1 MVVAKVYHSFWKY
14 KRVVKCSLAL
24 LLFLIITLLQLVK
37 KKKSFQ
43 FLTFVFQK
51 NKTKQYF
58 LCFPNPSRGHILVL
72 GGEWVLITTRALV
85 LPTCSSWMGNV
96 RQYRVQSSVCHITWR
111 AATNAA
117 DKWAYHGPPV
127 LWDDRHPPQ
136 PTPLAFTKT
145 GGGRC
150 ETRCPSAA
158 VVKTGP
164 VAIQCRTMRG
174 EEERCSSLRWIPG
187 REGGGG
193 CFTPRLS
200 QWCPFGANLN
210 SPRLW

>member
-1 MVVAKVYHSFWKY
+1 MFPHQ
-14 KRVVKCSLAL
+14 SLPGD
-24 LLFLIITLLQLVK
+24 TYW
-37 KKKSFQ
+37 SW
-43 FLTFVFQK
+43 
-51 NKTKQYF
+51 
-58 LCFPNPSRGHILVL
+58 
-72 GGEWVLITTRALV
+72 GGVWVLITTLALV
-85 LPTCSSWMGNV
+85 LPTCSSLMGNV
-96 RQYRVQSSVCHITWR
+96 RQYRVRSLVCHITWR

-136 PTPLAFTKT
+136 PTPLTLTKT

-164 VAIQCRTMRG
+164 VAIQCRTMRD
-174 EEERCSSLRWIPG
+174 EEGRWSGLCWNPG
-187 REGGGG
+187 GVVVGGG
-193 CFTPRLS
+193 FTPRLS
-200 QWCPFGANLN
+200 QWCPFRANLS

>member
-1 MVVAKVYHSFWKY
+1 MVVP
-14 KRVVKCSLAL
+14 
-24 LLFLIITLLQLVK
+24 T
-37 KKKSFQ
+37 
-43 FLTFVFQK
+43 
-51 NKTKQYF
+51 TKHH
-58 LCFPNPSRGHILVL
+58 CHVPTPVSARGHILVM
-72 GGEWVLITTRALV
+72 GGVWVLITTLALV
-85 LPTCSSWMGNV
+85 LPTCSSLMGNV
-96 RQYRVQSSVCHITWR
+96 RQYRVRSLVCHITWR

-136 PTPLAFTKT
+136 PTPLALTKT

-158 VVKTGP
+158 VVKKRGLSQYS
-164 VAIQCRTMRG
+164 AEQCVTRK
-174 EEERCSSLRWIPG
+174 
-187 REGGGG
+187 EGGPACVETPGG
-193 CFTPRLS
+193 WRWVVGGGFTIRLS